1 MEQEQNGRT
10 ESYAQAADELGKRLI
25 ALYNVRVFPR
35 IGKVFADTLFQTGV
49 EAGSYITSLADI
61 VDMDSKVEVANKAVV
76 KLNQTVYVLNVMKSA
91 GYYTEAQAAP
101 TAEYIN
107 GLLKAV
113 KGLLQQAHAHQA
125 RPAAPKPEPIVR
137 RVVRQ
142 HVRQVPVY
150 TRQPAP
156 QAVQQTVVQQPV
168 TYSAPAAAEQ
178 AVVLDPDGFD
188 DPV

>member
-1 MEQEQNGRT
+1 MEQDQNGRT

-61 VDMDSKVEVANKAVV
+61 VDIDAKVEAANKAVL
-76 KLNQTVYVLNVMKSA
+76 KLNQTVYVLNVMKRA

-113 KGLLQQAHAHQA
+113 KSLLQQANARQA

-150 TRQPAP
+150 THQQAPQPVQ
-156 QAVQQTVVQQPV
+156 QAVQQTVTV
-168 TYSAPAAAEQ
+168 SAPAAAEQ
-178 AVVLDPDGFD
+178 VIVDPDGFD